1 MQYVLSIVYGL
12 YKISEVLAY
21 IIDIYIITS
30 LTTTQYYIPFNH
42 QTLPVTLFN
51 NKYNAVQPPDIAGHF
66 NSKYNDKVY
75 LATNKSSSV

>member
-1 MQYVLSIVYGL
+1 MQYALSIVYGL

-21 IIDIYIITS
+21 IIDIYTITS
-30 LTTTQYYIPFNH
+30 LTTTHYYIPFNH
-42 QTLPVTLFN
+42 QTLPVT
-51 NKYNAVQPPDIAGHF
+51 PF